1 MGSKLDYNDPL
12 AETYRKDVD
21 KIKRSLRVRSNNP
34 LFWFENFFFYFTPE
48 GWNQRNIIKRLHKF
62 TDAILEKRVK
72 MFKNLNKEEIQEIK
86 ESFEAGKIKRSLPF
100 LDNLLYSH
108 FEQHEIDW
116 EGVKEE
122 MEVFMFAGH
131 DTTTATSVFGLQFI
145 TENKEVLEKVLK
157 EQDEIYGDSGRFF
170 DLVELLICCSLKY
183 CLKWLKL

>member
-21 KIKRSLRVRSNNP
+21 RIKRSLRVRANNP
-34 LFWFENFFFYFTPE
+34 LLWFENLFFKLTPE
-48 GWNQRNIIKRLHKF
+48 GRKQLKIIKRLHKF
-62 TDAILEKRVK
+62 TDAILDTRVK

-86 ESFEAGKIKRSLPF
+86 ESYEAGKIKRSLPF

-108 FEQHEIDW
+108 FEQKEIDW

-145 TENKEVLEKVLK
+145 TENEEVLAKVLK
-157 EQDEIYGDSGRFF
+157 EQDEIYGDSGKGFLF
-170 DLVELLICCSLKY
+170 IK
-183 CLKWLKL
+183 KLQKFHL

>member
-1 MGSKLDYNDPL
+1 MGG
-12 AETYRKDVD
+12 
-21 KIKRSLRVRSNNP
+21 IKVA
-34 LFWFENFFFYFTPE
+34 YHC
-48 GWNQRNIIKRLHKF
+48 IIKRLHKF

-108 FEQHEIDW
+108 FEQKEIDW

-157 EQDEIYGDSGRFF
+157 EQDEIYGDSGRFLEF
-170 DLVELLICCSLKY
+170 LF
-183 CLKWLKL
+183 